1 MAWLLRDLRSFC
13 SGGSSMKRW
22 LSEALFWAAIGFVG
36 CSFLLGGIGVEIS
49 AGPQAELTL
58 QWHKAFGLLSLLA
71 TVAAAI
77 GFIYSK
83 RRLSAPFR
91 FWTLWFRTPI
101 SVLLYVL
108 LILQPVSGWLLASL
122 QGKLTTIFGFQPSRA
137 CDAQRTAFQVC
148 PYVSCARCRT
158 YSDHRCVELGANVG
172 CLCF

>member
-1 MAWLLRDLRSFC
+1 
-13 SGGSSMKRW
+13 MKRW

-49 AGPQAELTL
+49 SGPQAELTL

-71 TVAAAI
+71 TVAAAV

-122 QGKLTTIFGFQPSRA
+122 QGKLTTIFGLNLPALATPSGLLSRYVLTYHVLA
-137 CDAQRTAFQVC
+137 AGLILIIGAWNLGLTWGAYAFRGLR
-148 PYVSCARCRT
+148 S
-158 YSDHRCVELGANVG
+158 G
-172 CLCF
+172 